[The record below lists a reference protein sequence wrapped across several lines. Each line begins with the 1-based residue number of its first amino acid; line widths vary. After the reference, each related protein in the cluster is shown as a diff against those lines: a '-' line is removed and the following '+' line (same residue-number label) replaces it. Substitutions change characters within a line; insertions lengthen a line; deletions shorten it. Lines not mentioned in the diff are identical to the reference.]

1 MSSLP
6 LRWLKM
12 WATISL
18 CVYGIGTPA
27 MFLVVLVHYRREI
40 KVDQVLRKTGLG
52 YTRASN
58 PHFAMRRR
66 YLLHP
71 RALLAFVCVC
81 GASCI
86 DGILLSR
93 TLIVLL
99 VCVCVCRLSCTHV
112 LPHV

>member
-1 MSSLP
+1 
-6 LRWLKM
+6 M

-27 MFLVVLVHYRREI
+27 MFLVTLVYYRKEI

-66 YLLHP
+66 C
-71 RALLAFVCVC
+71 AVFCVWGVG
-81 GASCI
+81 GA
-86 DGILLSR
+86 GGG
-93 TLIVLL
+93 
-99 VCVCVCRLSCTHV
+99 HV
-112 LPHV
+112 V

>member
-1 MSSLP
+1 M
-6 LRWLKM
+6 
-12 WATISL
+12 

-71 RALLAFVCVC
+71 R
-81 GASCI
+81 
-86 DGILLSR
+86 
-93 TLIVLL
+93 
-99 VCVCVCRLSCTHV
+99 V
-112 LPHV
+112 LPASVCDWHFMDRRTPVVVSCACVL